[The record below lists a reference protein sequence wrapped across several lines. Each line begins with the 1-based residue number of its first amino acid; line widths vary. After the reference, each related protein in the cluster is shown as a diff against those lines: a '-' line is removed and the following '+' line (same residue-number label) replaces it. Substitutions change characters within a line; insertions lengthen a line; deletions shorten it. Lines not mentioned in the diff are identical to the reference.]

1 MSRRK
6 LILALIV
13 IGLLLSSLGFCFPQ
27 EELPAD
33 DTPFMPIMFYDDQP
47 LSFDVVS
54 KAAANAR
61 AGGIVVFIGVEKWKP
76 TIFFLDRGVE
86 FNVSDL
92 YILRHY
98 DGYIVYTDDVRK
110 AEEWA
115 IYQAVNLEYNLTKA
129 QKLYERFR
137 KYYDP
142 PRWWTA
148 RYSIPLTILSLTGVF
163 AITLFAY
170 DKYHEKEFSTKYL
183 RILLLATFFTW
194 LALYLSN
201 NKWVGF
207 VFIPL
212 YLLLALGYGLVA
224 YRRFGFLA
232 SFGIGS
238 LFLTILHV
246 SISAI
251 IYAHAFNDYA
261 IIGTL
266 STLVFMAY
274 YLMKRVE
281 RVSCD
286 VSQLT
291 FLALLSIAF
300 FLTHSL
306 LTGGTTTYPYLMV
319 DADTPDRMFYLTLAS
334 TDPES
339 INMYRMFYLQAFER
353 LLFATGVKAWQEPL
367 FKWLCVLPFFRV
379 LTIFIGMTSI
389 YAFTRF
395 LGFDKRVAFIAASI
409 RPLTID
415 LWFPGLLRSQPYSW
429 ALALLPT
436 NIMLMMDSILIGAS
450 ILILCLFINPVALY
464 VNAVPF
470 LIVTVLKLRTRPRL
484 LITLATLL
492 ATSLTVLGVG
502 APILSAG
509 PLNVFAYLHVFES
522 FSEEYSSVFQR
533 HLIFH
538 AIPFAMLVLGFREAL
553 YHIFMRENRSR
564 RLVVIFSGAT
574 FLLLS
579 ILFEGFA
586 MRSMEALAAML
597 SPFLALFIDKLL
609 ACNSRKILAILLL
622 FSLITPWISPTK
634 TWFIGG
640 IDASEIEYLES
651 DLGIA
656 RNSYIISNV
665 GTLKLFGLKG
675 YTVARDVLYVSSA
688 SASRIRNILYGE
700 DPSPASNLCV
710 AKTGQVFLV
719 RPCPPKAYLVI
730 TLRTFLSMAHEK
742 KNLWLVNPAWNWLTD
757 EDVKHVLTTKSVGIL
772 FKKYNVTRDDLYF
785 IIFEVS

>member
-1 MSRRK
+1 MNRHK

-27 EELPAD
+27 EESSAD

-47 LSFDVVS
+47 LSFDVIS

-137 KYYDP
+137 KYYNP

-170 DKYHEKEFSTKYL
+170 DKYHEKEFNAKYL

-207 VFIPL
+207 AFIPL

-251 IYAHAFNDYA
+251 VYSHVFNDYA

-266 STLVFMAY
+266 SALVFVAY
-274 YLMKRVE
+274 YLMKHVE
-281 RVSCD
+281 KVSCD
-286 VSQLT
+286 VSQLA

-300 FLTHSL
+300 FLAYSL
-306 LTGGTTTYPYLMV
+306 LTGGTTPYPYLMV
-319 DADTPDRMFYLTLAS
+319 DADTPDRMFYLTLVS
-334 TDPES
+334 VDSEK

-353 LLFATGVKAWQEPL
+353 LLFAVGVKAWQEPL
-367 FKWLCVLPFFRV
+367 FKWLCILPFFRV
-379 LTIFIGMTSI
+379 LTIFIGMTSV
-389 YAFTRF
+389 YALTRY
-395 LGFDKRVAFIAASI
+395 LGFDKKVSFIAASI
-409 RPLTID
+409 RPLAID

-436 NIMLMMDSILIGAS
+436 NIMLMMDSILIGVS
-450 ILILCLFINPVALY
+450 ILILYLFINPVAFY
-464 VNAVPF
+464 INAIPF
-470 LIVTVLKLRTRPRL
+470 LIVTVLKFKTRPRL
-484 LITLATLL
+484 LISLTTLL
-492 ATSLTVLGVG
+492 AVLLIISSGEISILPIYLPSL
-502 APILSAG
+502 P
-509 PLNVFAYLHVFES
+509 AYLHIFES
-522 FSEEYSSVFQR
+522 FLEEYSSIFQKY
-533 HLIFH
+533 LVFH
-538 AIPFAMLVLGFREAL
+538 AMPFAMLVLGFREAFN
-553 YHIFMRENRSR
+553 HIFTEENRDR
-564 RLVVIFSGAT
+564 KIVVVFSGVA

-579 ILFEGFA
+579 ILSEGFM
-586 MRSMEALAAML
+586 MRSMEVLATML
-597 SPFLALFIDKLL
+597 SPFFALFINRLL
-609 ACNSRKILAILLL
+609 TYNSKKMLAILLL

-634 TWFIGG
+634 VWFVGG

-651 DLGIA
+651 DLGISP
-656 RNSYIISNV
+656 NSYIVSNA

-675 YTVARDVLYVSSA
+675 YTVAYDVLYVSS
-688 SASRIRNILYGE
+688 SLASRIRNILYGG
-700 DPSPASNLCV
+700 DPRPINNLCV
-710 AKTGQVFLV
+710 AKEGQVFLV
-719 RPCPPKAYLVI
+719 KPCPPKAYLVV
-730 TLRTFLSMAHEK
+730 TLRTFFSMAHEK
-742 KNLWLVNPAWNWLTD
+742 KSLWLVNPVWNWLTD
-757 EDVKHVLTTKSVGIL
+757 KDVKHVLTTTSVGIL
-772 FKKYNVTRDDLYF
+772 FKKYKVIRDDLYF
-785 IIFEVS
+785 IVFEMN